1 MVTGPGLGFRNWARG
16 DQQDLGGGCGV
27 FSSGGVFCM
36 GADEIPEAF
45 PEACGEQVIDN
56 GVDCRAEV
64 EEDAGKEVHTLVH
77 SLVEICPDRPLHD
90 AAPQEPVNVERC
102 PADGKHQHD
111 HSYITTDS
119 ENRSKTVRGK

>member
-1 MVTGPGLGFRNWARG
+1 M
-16 DQQDLGGGCGV
+16 C
-27 FSSGGVFCM
+27 
-36 GADEIPEAF
+36 ADKIPEAF
-45 PEACGEQVIDN
+45 PKACGEHVVDN